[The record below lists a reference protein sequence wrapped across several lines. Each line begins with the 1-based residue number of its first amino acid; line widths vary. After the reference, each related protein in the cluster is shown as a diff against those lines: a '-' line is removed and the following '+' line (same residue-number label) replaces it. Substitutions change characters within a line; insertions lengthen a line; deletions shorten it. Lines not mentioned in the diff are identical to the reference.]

1 MYFIITIATLT
12 KDKLPIFFIKKGS
25 FTAPPYC
32 QLIKNNLKKKIYDWL
47 NLKSELQKGEQ
58 K

>member
-1 MYFIITIATLT
+1 MYLT

>member
-1 MYFIITIATLT
+1 M
-12 KDKLPIFFIKKGS
+12 KKGS

-32 QLIKNNLKKKIYDWL
+32 QLIQNNLKKKIYDWL